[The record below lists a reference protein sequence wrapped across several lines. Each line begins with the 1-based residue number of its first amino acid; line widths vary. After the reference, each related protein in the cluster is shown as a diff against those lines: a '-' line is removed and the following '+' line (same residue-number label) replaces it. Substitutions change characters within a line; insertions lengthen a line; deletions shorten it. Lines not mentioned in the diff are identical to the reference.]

1 MTRPEPKLLLT
12 TSPFLKHREDTA
24 FLMWQVN
31 YALIPVLLAAT
42 WYFGINALLI
52 AIACVA
58 GALLPEWLQGRG
70 RGERSSL
77 RDGSAVITGV
87 LLALTLPPTIP
98 LWMAFTGGFAAIALG
113 KLIFGGIGSNLFNP
127 ALVGRA
133 FLQAAFPAALTTW
146 APPVEGSAL
155 FAVRGGLTAF
165 PFLKPDVDAV
175 TQATPLAQLKFD
187 GLTAEVGDLL
197 LGTTAGSLGET
208 GSLLILICGLY
219 LGLRRVLNWRIPIAV
234 LGTVAVIAGVT
245 HLIDPAR
252 FGPPLFHLFSG
263 GLMLGAVFMATD
275 PVSSPIT
282 QRGCWI
288 FGIGI
293 GVLVMIIRLYGG
305 LPEGVMYAILLMN
318 GATPLIN
325 RTTQGRVYGTG
336 RRAKRQ
342 EPSHG

>member
-1 MTRPEPKLLLT
+1 MTREEPRLLLT
-12 TSPFLKHREDTA
+12 TSPFLKHGDDTA

-31 YALIPVLLAAT
+31 YALVPVLAVAT
-42 WYFGINALLI
+42 WFFGLSALLI
-52 AIACVA
+52 AVACTA
-58 GALLPEWLQGRG
+58 GAVLPEWLQHRG
-70 RGERSSL
+70 RSL

-87 LLALTLPPTIP
+87 LLALTLPPSTP
-98 LWMAFTGGFAAIALG
+98 LWMAFVGGFVAVALG
-113 KLIFGGIGSNLFNP
+113 KLIFGGIGSNIFNP

-133 FLQAAFPAALTTW
+133 FLQAAFPAAMTTW
-146 APPVEGSAL
+146 AQPVQSGDLLSI
-155 FAVRGGLTAF
+155 RGELLAI
-165 PFLKPDVDAV
+165 PFLKPGVDTV

-187 GLTAEVGDLL
+187 GLVADASDLL

-208 GSLLILICGLY
+208 GSLVILLCGVY
-219 LGLRRVLNWRIPIAV
+219 LGLRRVLNWRIPLSI
-234 LGTVAVIAGVT
+234 LGTVAMIAAVS

-252 FGPPLFHLFSG
+252 FAPPLFHLFSG

-293 GVLVMIIRLYGG
+293 GALVMLIRLFGG

-318 GATPLIN
+318 AATPVIN
-325 RTTQGRVYGTG
+325 RTTQARVYGTG
-336 RRAKRQ
+336 RRARRVATAD
-342 EPSHG
+342 G